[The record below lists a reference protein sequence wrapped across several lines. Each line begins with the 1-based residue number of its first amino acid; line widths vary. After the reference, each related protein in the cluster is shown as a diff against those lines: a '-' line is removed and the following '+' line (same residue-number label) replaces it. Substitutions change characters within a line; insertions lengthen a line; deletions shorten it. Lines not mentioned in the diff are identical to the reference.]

1 MMDRT
6 KQNGRHLPHPS
17 PKILKDRIAEQQKI
31 PQNVVPSFRISS
43 AFLSFHLLGFWDILS
58 IILSFRILVI
68 FHHSAFYDFDSL
80 CHLIMGDRH
89 SFIHS
94 FIQICQHGKFAFY
107 SSQGKGSLCFHCL
120 EITGKRCKKIKRK
133 KNQVM
138 VN

>member
-6 KQNGRHLPHPS
+6 KQNGRHLPTPP
-17 PKILKDRIAEQQKI
+17 PKFLKTESWNSRKFPKMQ
-31 PQNVVPSFRISS
+31 FR
-43 AFLSFHLLGFWDILS
+43 LLEFRVLFCHS
-58 IILSFRILVI
+58 IFQDFGIFCVILSFRILVI

-80 CHLIMGDRH
+80 CHLIMGDQH

-107 SSQGKGSLCFHCL
+107 YSQGKGSLCFHCL